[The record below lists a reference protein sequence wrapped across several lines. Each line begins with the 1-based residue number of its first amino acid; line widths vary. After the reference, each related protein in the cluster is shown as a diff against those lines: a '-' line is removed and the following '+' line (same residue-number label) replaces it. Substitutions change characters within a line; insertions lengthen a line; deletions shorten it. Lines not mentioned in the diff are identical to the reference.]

1 MKLAESFNNYYV
13 NIAQKNSD
21 LKPAVL
27 RDQVYSN
34 IRVPTQ
40 VNTNQYESTR
50 VQHESTLV

>member
-34 IRVPTQ
+34 IRVPT
-40 VNTNQYESTR
+40 
-50 VQHESTLV
+50 